1 MLVSRKESRS
11 PFLTGQLLG
20 WGFESITEVT
30 FSPEGRALMCGSVT
44 VTVLLFD
51 IEVLFHLKDRR
62 LHSLSSTFLKKK
74 GCVKLH

>member
-1 MLVSRKESRS
+1 
-11 PFLTGQLLG
+11 
-20 WGFESITEVT
+20 
-30 FSPEGRALMCGSVT
+30 MCGSVT